1 EDGVGTHLGAPVQ
14 SIERADGAIVVTTAR
29 ERLVGD
35 LVVMATG
42 VAPRSELAAQA
53 GLELDGGAIPVSAV
67 MRSAH
72 DGLLAAG
79 DVCRADNLAA
89 GRPLR
94 VEHWGDALGQGKIAG
109 QTVAGVEA
117 GWDEVP
123 GFWSTIGTRVLK
135 YAAWG
140 DGFDATQLRRGEN
153 GAFAAWYGR
162 EGLIAGVLTHER
174 DDDYDRGRELIAQGA
189 PWPP

>member
-1 EDGVGTHLGAPVQ
+1 VQ
-14 SIERADGAIVVTTAR
+14 SIERTGDAIAITTAN

-35 LVVMATG
+35 VVVMATG
-42 VAPRSELAAQA
+42 VAPRSELATQA
-53 GLELDGGAIPVSAV
+53 GLELNGGAIPVSAA

-79 DVCRADNLAA
+79 DVCLADNLAA

-94 VEHWGDALGQGKIAG
+94 VEHWGDALGQGTIAG
-109 QTVAGVEA
+109 QTAAGVDA

-123 GFWSTIGTRVLK
+123 GFWSTIGTRTLK

-140 DGFDATQLRRGEN
+140 DGFDATRLRRDED
-153 GAFAAWYGR
+153 GAFTAWYGR
-162 EGLIAGVLTHER
+162 KGQIAGVLTYRR
-174 DDDYDRGRELIAQGA
+174 DDDYERGRELIAEGA